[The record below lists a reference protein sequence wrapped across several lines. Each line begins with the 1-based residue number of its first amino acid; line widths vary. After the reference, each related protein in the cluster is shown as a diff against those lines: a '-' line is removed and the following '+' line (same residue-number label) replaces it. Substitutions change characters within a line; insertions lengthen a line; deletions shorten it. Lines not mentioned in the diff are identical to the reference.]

1 MPFLKK
7 LQKNR
12 GLMLSAL
19 VSSLFVVGCA
29 VVMEKPR
36 YGEYGFDSAG
46 KGENVKPG
54 DDFYKYLNGNWEKT
68 TTIPADRSNYGMF
81 TALNDQSQKDTRA
94 IIENAATTGGAAGS
108 DVQKVADAFRS
119 YMNTAEVEKRGVEP
133 LKPLFAAIDKVTT
146 HDEFL
151 VTMARLDREYGL
163 RTPISLS
170 IEQDGKNPDRYW
182 VNLSQGGL
190 GLGNRDLYDTT
201 KTQFEKQR
209 AGYRAYLK
217 AIFEMTGFDKPE
229 ARANAVFALETK
241 IAETH
246 WTNVENRDPVKSYNP
261 RTRAALNAEAP
272 GVNWDRWLSELGVP
286 TDAALGMYQPSA
298 LTKTAQLMKN
308 EPVGV
313 WQDYLRA
320 SVISGKAN
328 LLSQRFVDTNFA
340 FFGTVMSGT
349 PQNEERWKRAV
360 NFTSENVSD
369 AVSKLYVA
377 KHFTPATKARADE
390 LVNNLLKAMGARID
404 NLKWMS
410 AATKAKAKEKLGT
423 YAPKI
428 GYPSKWKDY
437 STLEIK
443 PDDLFGNAQR
453 AYAYTYKLELAK
465 LGKPVDRSEWFM
477 TPMTVNAYYNPQLNE
492 IVFPAA
498 ILQPPFFD
506 PKADDA
512 VNYGSIGAII
522 GHEISHGFDDQGRQY
537 DAKGAL
543 NDWWTADDAARYQK
557 ATDRL
562 VAQYN
567 TYCPFDKLCVDGKL
581 TLGENISDLA
591 GVSVAY
597 DAYRLSLKGKTAA
610 VIAGRTG
617 DQRFFEGFGQGWRR
631 VAREEKAKNWLAT
644 DPHSPDQFRA
654 QTVRNF
660 EPWYQAFAVKPGD
673 KLYLK
678 PEDRVS
684 IW

>member
-1 MPFLKK
+1 MRV
-7 LQKNR
+7 QKNR
-12 GLMLSAL
+12 GLVLGAL
-19 VSSLFVVGCA
+19 VSSMFVVSCA
-29 VVMEKPR
+29 VVSEKPR
-36 YGEYGFDSAG
+36 YGEYGFDTMG
-46 KGENVKPG
+46 KLDSVKPG
-54 DDFYKYLNGNWEKT
+54 DDFYKYLNGNWEKNT
-68 TTIPADRSNYGMF
+68 AIPADRSNYGMF

-94 IIENAATTGGAAGS
+94 IIENAAATGGAPGS

-119 YMNTAEVEKRGVEP
+119 YMNTAEVEKRGVAP
-133 LKPLFAAIDKVTT
+133 LKPLLDAIDKIIT
-146 HDEFL
+146 HEEFL
-151 VTMARLDREYGL
+151 VAMARLDREYGL

-170 IEQDGKNPDRYW
+170 IEQDGKNPERYW
-182 VNLSQGGL
+182 VDLSQGGL
-190 GLGNRDLYDTT
+190 GMGNRDLYDAT

-217 AIFEMTGFDKPE
+217 TIFDMTGFDKSE

-241 IAETH
+241 LADAH
-246 WTNVENRDPVKSYNP
+246 WTNVENRDPVKTYNP

-272 GVNWDRWLSELGVP
+272 GVSWDKLLNELGVP
-286 TDAALGMYQPSA
+286 ADTPLGMHQPSA
-298 LTKTAQLMKN
+298 LTKTAQLLKT

-328 LLSQRFVDTNFA
+328 LLPQRFVDNNFA

-404 NLKWMS
+404 NLAWMS
-410 AATKAKAKEKLGT
+410 AATKAKAKEKLST

-453 AYAYTYKLELAK
+453 AYAYTYKVEMAK
-465 LGKPVDRSEWFM
+465 LGKPVDRGEWFM

-537 DAKGAL
+537 DARGAL
-543 NDWWTADDAARYQK
+543 NDWWTAEDATRYQK
-557 ATDRL
+557 ATDKL

-567 TYCPFDKLCVDGKL
+567 AYCPFDKLCVNGKL

-610 VIAGRTG
+610 VLAGRTG
-617 DQRFFEGFGQGWRR
+617 EQRFFEGFGQSWRR
-631 VAREEKAKNWLAT
+631 LAREEKAKNWLAT

-660 EPWYQAFAVKPGD
+660 EPWYQAFGVKPGD
-673 KLYLK
+673 ALYLS
-678 PEDRVS
+678 PEERVS

>member
-1 MPFLKK
+1 
-7 LQKNR
+7 
-12 GLMLSAL
+12 
-19 VSSLFVVGCA
+19 
-29 VVMEKPR
+29 
-36 YGEYGFDSAG
+36 
-46 KGENVKPG
+46 
-54 DDFYKYLNGNWEKT
+54 
-68 TTIPADRSNYGMF
+68 
-81 TALNDQSQKDTRA
+81 
-94 IIENAATTGGAAGS
+94 
-108 DVQKVADAFRS
+108 
-119 YMNTAEVEKRGVEP
+119 
-133 LKPLFAAIDKVTT
+133 
-146 HDEFL
+146 
-151 VTMARLDREYGL
+151 
-163 RTPISLS
+163 
-170 IEQDGKNPDRYW
+170 
-182 VNLSQGGL
+182 
-190 GLGNRDLYDTT
+190 
-201 KTQFEKQR
+201 
-209 AGYRAYLK
+209 
-217 AIFEMTGFDKPE
+217 
-229 ARANAVFALETK
+229 
-241 IAETH
+241 
-246 WTNVENRDPVKSYNP
+246 
-261 RTRAALNAEAP
+261 
-272 GVNWDRWLSELGVP
+272 
-286 TDAALGMYQPSA
+286 
-298 LTKTAQLMKN
+298 
-308 EPVGV
+308 
-313 WQDYLRA
+313 
-320 SVISGKAN
+320 
-328 LLSQRFVDTNFA
+328 
-340 FFGTVMSGT
+340 
-349 PQNEERWKRAV
+349 
-360 NFTSENVSD
+360 
-369 AVSKLYVA
+369 
-377 KHFTPATKARADE
+377 
-390 LVNNLLKAMGARID
+390 
-404 NLKWMS
+404 
-410 AATKAKAKEKLGT
+410 
-423 YAPKI
+423 
-428 GYPSKWKDY
+428 
-437 STLEIK
+437 
-443 PDDLFGNAQR
+443 
-453 AYAYTYKLELAK
+453 LAK